1 MWGHTRKWKGQ
12 KSPQASPPESP
23 PSWCGRWWCSSFFP
37 APCDLPVLARPWTRW
52 CKPKHEE
59 RHHRKHSSLKFINY
73 SDNFMQCI
81 LKGWAWWAWFPW
93 ANLLKQ
99 MKSIESDWKLESEEK
114 CGLMFYHIINFWE
127 GFLGNI
133 FVNLIL
139 LNQTMSNQHN
149 FLSSIQDQ
157 MKTVCKTDS
166 LWCLS
171 QKNIFLPRNSCA
183 SQCVQLLDNLNIR
196 SVRKLKQ
203 NKDCTRPALAF
214 IIQRSANLKNAACQ
228 DDATWHSAGA
238 KLTKLVV
245 MDSGERQ

>member
-12 KSPQASPPESP
+12 RSPQASPPESP

-166 LWCLS
+166 LWCWS
-171 QKNIFLPRNSCA
+171 QKTIFFA
-183 SQCVQLLDNLNIR
+183 TKQLCQP
-196 SVRKLKQ
+196 V
-203 NKDCTRPALAF
+203 
-214 IIQRSANLKNAACQ
+214 RSALGQLEHKKCEKTQ
-228 DDATWHSAGA
+228 A
-238 KLTKLVV
+238 KQGLHTPCIGFHHPKI
-245 MDSGERQ
+245 SQFKERGMPGWCHMTFSRC